1 MQAKVEQ
8 ILLPVN
14 LKLYNLVKI
23 LKNFNVNILLEFKNM
38 DLALK
43 ITYTQT
49 EGVLHLKDFL
59 FCFQV
64 SVNTFLNEF

>member
-23 LKNFNVNILLEFKNM
+23 LKNFNVNILLI
-38 DLALK
+38 LSLR
-43 ITYTQT
+43 TWTW
-49 EGVLHLKDFL
+49 H
-59 FCFQV
+59 
-64 SVNTFLNEF
+64 

>member
-1 MQAKVEQ
+1 MQAKFEQ

-59 FCFQV
+59 FCF
-64 SVNTFLNEF
+64 

>member
-23 LKNFNVNILLEFKNM
+23 FKKFNTDILLEFKNM

-43 ITYTQT
+43 ITYTQI
-49 EGVLHLKDFL
+49 EGVLHLKDVFILFL
-59 FCFQV
+59 GFCEHI
-64 SVNTFLNEF
+64 LK